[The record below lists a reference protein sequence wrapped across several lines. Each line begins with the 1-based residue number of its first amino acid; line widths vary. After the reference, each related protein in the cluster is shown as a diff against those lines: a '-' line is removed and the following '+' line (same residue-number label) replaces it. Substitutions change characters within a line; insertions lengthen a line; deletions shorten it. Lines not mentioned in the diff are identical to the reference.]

1 MEEMHRVCS
10 GLWFPDNAPAEGVPG
25 GWEVAQSQDCIAS
38 THWSQFVL
46 GDRGAEEEVALG
58 AQLLSV
64 LSKGQVWLMALPVG
78 NTEQQQQLCLG
89 HSPGKTLVV
98 WGIINF
104 KVAATCPA
112 VRGCVCLPINI
123 SLSSFPLLI
132 PL

>member
-1 MEEMHRVCS
+1 M
-10 GLWFPDNAPAEGVPG
+10 
-25 GWEVAQSQDCIAS
+25 AQSQDCIAS

-46 GDRGAEEEVALG
+46 GDRGAEGEVALG

-78 NTEQQQQLCLG
+78 NAEQQQQLCPG

-98 WGIINF
+98 WGIIHF

-123 SLSSFPLLI
+123 SLFTFPLLI